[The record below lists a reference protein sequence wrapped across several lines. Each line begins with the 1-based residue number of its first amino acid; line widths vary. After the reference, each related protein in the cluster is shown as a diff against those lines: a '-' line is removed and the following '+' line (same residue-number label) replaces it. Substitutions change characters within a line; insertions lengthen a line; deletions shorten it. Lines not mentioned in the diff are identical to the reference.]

1 MKYCQGKANSAKEMV
16 LLSNPSEEIAALGGS
31 SPGEPGAHRRT
42 MVEGGGADGSE
53 NFRGRESGAWQGL
66 DCTRN
71 DSDIKLSY
79 SVPG

>member
-1 MKYCQGKANSAKEMV
+1 MKYCQGRANSAKEMV

-42 MVEGGGADGSE
+42 MIRGGDGSE
-53 NFRGRESGAWQGL
+53 NFRGRESRAWQGL
-66 DCTRN
+66 DCTRD
-71 DSDIKLSY
+71 DSDNKFSF